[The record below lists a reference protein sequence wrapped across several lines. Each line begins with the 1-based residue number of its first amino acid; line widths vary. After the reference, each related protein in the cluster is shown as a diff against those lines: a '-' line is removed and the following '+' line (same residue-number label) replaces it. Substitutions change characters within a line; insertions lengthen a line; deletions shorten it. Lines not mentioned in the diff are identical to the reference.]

1 MNMQEISVTKC
12 HFPTKGNM
20 GFGRSVLIS
29 GSQDEQEYLI
39 MPARKYTEKNHVMLK
54 EHTAHKK
61 EFLITKAGKMQET
74 K

>member
-1 MNMQEISVTKC
+1 
-12 HFPTKGNM
+12 M

-54 EHTAHKK
+54 EHTPHNFGVPRNLGTKSLGTK

>member
-1 MNMQEISVTKC
+1 
-12 HFPTKGNM
+12 M

-39 MPARKYTEKNHVMLK
+39 MLARKYTEKNHVMLK